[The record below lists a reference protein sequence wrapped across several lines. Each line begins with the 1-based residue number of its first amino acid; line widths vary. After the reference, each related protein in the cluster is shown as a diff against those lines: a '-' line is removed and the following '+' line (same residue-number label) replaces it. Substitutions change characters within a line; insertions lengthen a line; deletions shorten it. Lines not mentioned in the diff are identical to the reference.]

1 MTKGTSAKG
10 YGTSRAQI
18 GREPTKQELQHR
30 MEETRESLSQTVEQ
44 LKDTVAGQVESLK
57 DTVSGVLDYR
67 EQLLKEPLIWS
78 LGTLSAG
85 FALGYTLGY
94 AHKDTRGS
102 KSKSKIAAFAD
113 SIVDELGT
121 VGQSLLMP
129 TLNTRIKEL

>member
-1 MTKGTSAKG
+1 MK
-10 YGTSRAQI
+10 
-18 GREPTKQELQHR
+18 E
-30 MEETRESLSQTVEQ
+30 
-44 LKDTVAGQVESLK
+44 
-57 DTVSGVLDYR
+57 TVSGVLDYR

-102 KSKSKIAAFAD
+102 KNRSKIAAFAD

-129 TLNTRIKEL
+129 ALNTRIKELFGFDFSELLDEIGGAKKQLPKKTSTRKRLVKRTSKKGPGKKSAKRQ